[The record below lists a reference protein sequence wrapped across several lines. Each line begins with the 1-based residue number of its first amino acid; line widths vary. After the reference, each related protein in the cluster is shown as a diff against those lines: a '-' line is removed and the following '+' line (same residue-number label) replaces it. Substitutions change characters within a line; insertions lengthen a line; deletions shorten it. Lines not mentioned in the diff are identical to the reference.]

1 MKRKIFIIFL
11 SLFASAGTVFAQKIK
26 IGVLYYE
33 LDSVSQTAKVTY
45 KNVEQM
51 DFYNG
56 YYYERKRV
64 VYGSCWDSDTTS
76 LVIPTSIDNN
86 GITYTITSID
96 REAFANCGKLTSVV
110 IPNSIA
116 TIGYNAFIKCI
127 SLNTVVFPTSIKSFG
142 GSIFEGCSSLPV
154 IDSIRYAGTYLIEVT
169 DTTLTN
175 YTIKENTLYIGGGAF
190 SNCKNLTSLT
200 LPDKVVSI
208 ESEAFSNCSNLT
220 TIVIPDSVVA
230 IREKAFLNCTRLHSI
245 SIGKS
250 VVNIEKNAFSGC
262 DSLVSVTLNSKSL
275 VNKTYSL
282 YDALVTGSNNIASIF
297 GPQVTEFIIGRNVNV
312 VGENAFYCSKN
323 LTSVTFLNDT
333 MRVRDWAFYG
343 CSKLKK
349 VIFSSCIDT
358 IGKLSFSKCAFD
370 SLYLPEGLKSI
381 KRNAFSQ
388 CENLTKVQLPNSL
401 THIDTAAFYGC
412 SKLDSVIIPN
422 NVTSISPSVFG
433 QCSNLKSITIPNTV
447 DSIEDHAFAG
457 CSKLL
462 SFELPNKLKYIGDHA
477 FQDCNNFTSV
487 TIPESVET
495 LGAGAFYNCKNLES
509 VILPSRLSRI
519 EDEVFFT
526 CRLKSIE
533 IPNTVTSIGD
543 SAFFRSGLD
552 SISLPQSITTLGN
565 HAFASCPFKTFDI
578 PDSVLTIGDAC
589 FYYCTSLVSI
599 VIPNKVQSIGNE
611 AFYSCEKLSAIS
623 IPNSVVSIG
632 EYAFALCRTLSSV
645 VIGSN
650 IAEIGIYAFDRW
662 SCCSSFAPMEIVIHA
677 EIPPVISNVH
687 PITADTIPIYVPCG
701 HLEAYQMS
709 NWNKYNI
716 QYRPNIYEF
725 NVSSSDSLRGYTTS
739 DGNICS
745 STLTA
750 FPYKG
755 NNFVQWSDGVTDNP
769 RTITLTQ
776 DTTITAIFAPQIF
789 TIRFVDENDTIL
801 VEQEYEYGATP
812 VLPEDPQKTGDAQ
825 YSYTFAGW
833 SPRVVTV
840 TKDATYKATYNATLN
855 KYTITFMSDDSI
867 LSASL
872 WEYGSLPIY
881 PKGVPTKEEDENYT
895 YTFDKWSPEIV
906 PVVGDAT
913 YTATYTAT
921 PKSQGIEDIYENSVE
936 RPVKYIENGDIYIL
950 MPNGKKYSII
960 GKLIK

>member
-1 MKRKIFIIFL
+1 MKRKILIICL
-11 SLFASAGTVFAQKIK
+11 ALMTSVGTAFAQKVK

-116 TIGYNAFIKCI
+116 TIGYNAFINCI

-142 GSIFEGCSSLPV
+142 NSIFEGCSSLPV

-220 TIVIPDSVVA
+220 SIVIPDSVVS
-230 IREKAFLNCTRLHSI
+230 IKENTFLNCKKLHSI

-250 VVNIEKNAFSGC
+250 VANIEKNAFSGC
-262 DSLVSVTLNSKSL
+262 DSLVSVTLNSDSL

-282 YDALVTGSNNIASIF
+282 SDALVTGSNIGAIF
-297 GPQVTEFIIGRNVNV
+297 GPQVTEFIIGGNVKG
-312 VGENAFYCSKN
+312 VGENTFYNSKN
-323 LTSVTFLNDT
+323 ITSVTLLNGVK
-333 MRVRDWAFYG
+333 RIGNWAFYR
-343 CSKLKK
+343 CSNLKN
-349 VIFSSCIDT
+349 VIFPGSLDT
-358 IGKLSFSKCAFD
+358 IGKLAFASCPLD

-381 KRNAFSQ
+381 KKNAFSQ

-422 NVTSISPSVFG
+422 SVTSISPSVFG
-433 QCSNLKSITIPNTV
+433 ECSNLKSITIPNTV
-447 DSIEDHAFAG
+447 DSIGRRAFAG

-495 LGAGAFYNCKNLES
+495 LGAGAFYKRKKLES
-509 VILPSRLSRI
+509 AILPHRLSYI
-519 EDEVFFT
+519 EDEVFYS
-526 CRLKSIE
+526 CKALKSIE
-533 IPNTVTSIGD
+533 IPNTVMSIGD
-543 SAFFRSGLD
+543 SAFYGSGLV
-552 SISLPQSITTLGN
+552 SVSLPQSITTLGN

-589 FYYCTSLVSI
+589 FSYCVSLDSI
-599 VIPNKVQSIGNE
+599 VIPNKVQFIGNN
-611 AFYSCEKLSAIS
+611 AFYKCEKLSAIS

-632 EYAFALCRTLSSV
+632 EYAFAWCRTLSSV

-662 SCCSSFAPMEIVIHA
+662 GLGTSFAPMEIVIHA

-739 DGNICS
+739 GGNVCS
-745 STLTA
+745 STLAA
-750 FPYKG
+750 FPYRG
-755 NNFVQWSDGVTDNP
+755 NNFVQWSDGVTENP

-881 PKGVPTKEEDENYT
+881 PKGVPTKEEDDKYT

-906 PVVGDAT
+906 PVAGDAT

-921 PKSQGIEDIYENSVE
+921 PKSQGIEDIYDRSAE

>member
-1 MKRKIFIIFL
+1 MKRKILIICL
-11 SLFASAGTVFAQKIK
+11 ALMTSVGTAFAQKVK

-56 YYYERKRV
+56 YYYEKKRV

-96 REAFANCGKLTSVV
+96 RDAFANCGKLTSVV

-116 TIGYNAFIKCI
+116 TIGYNAFINCI

-142 GSIFEGCSSLPV
+142 NSIFEGCSSLPV

-208 ESEAFSNCSNLT
+208 ESKAFSNCSNLT
-220 TIVIPDSVVA
+220 SIVIPDSVVS
-230 IREKAFLNCTRLHSI
+230 IKENTFLNCKKLHSI

-250 VVNIEKNAFSGC
+250 VANIEKNAFSGC
-262 DSLVSVTLNSKSL
+262 DSLVSVTLNSDSL
-275 VNKTYSL
+275 VNKTYSVFAGL
-282 YDALVTGSNNIASIF
+282 RGSNIGAIF
-297 GPQVTEFIIGRNVNV
+297 GQQVKEFIIGSNVKG
-312 VGENAFYCSKN
+312 VGEYTFYNSKN
-323 LTSVTFLNDT
+323 ITSVTLLNGVK
-333 MRVRDWAFYG
+333 RIGNWAFSG
-343 CSKLKK
+343 CSNLKN
-349 VIFSSCIDT
+349 VIFPGSLDT
-358 IGKLSFSKCAFD
+358 IGELAFARCPLD

-422 NVTSISPSVFG
+422 SVTSISPSVFG

-447 DSIEDHAFAG
+447 DSIGDHAFAG

-462 SFELPNKLKYIGDHA
+462 SFELPNNLKYIGDHA

-495 LGAGAFYNCKNLES
+495 LGAGAFYKCKKLES
-509 VILPSRLSRI
+509 AILPHRLSYI
-519 EDEVFFT
+519 EDEVFYS
-526 CRLKSIE
+526 CKALKSIE
-533 IPNTVTSIGD
+533 IPNNVTSIGD
-543 SAFFRSGLD
+543 SAFYGSGLV
-552 SISLPQSITTLGN
+552 SVSLPQSITTLGN

-589 FYYCTSLVSI
+589 FSYCVSLDSI
-599 VIPNKVQSIGNE
+599 VIPNKVQFIGNN
-611 AFYSCEKLSAIS
+611 AFYKCEKLSAIS

-632 EYAFALCRTLSSV
+632 EYAFAWCRTLSSV

-650 IAEIGIYAFDRW
+650 IAEIGNYAFDRW
-662 SCCSSFAPMEIVIHA
+662 GSFAPMEIVIHA

-687 PITADTIPIYVPCG
+687 PITPDTIPIYVPCG

-709 NWNKYNI
+709 NWNRYNI
-716 QYRPNIYEF
+716 QYQPNLFEF

-739 DGNICS
+739 GGNVCS

-755 NNFVQWSDGVTDNP
+755 NNFVQWSDGVTENP

-812 VLPEDPQKTGDAQ
+812 VLPADPQKTGDAQ

-855 KYTITFMSDDSI
+855 KYTITFMSEDSV
-867 LSASL
+867 LSANL

-881 PKGVPTKEEDENYT
+881 PKGVPTKEEDDKYT

-906 PVVGDAT
+906 PVAGDAT

-921 PKSQGIEDIYENSVE
+921 PKSQGIEDIYENSTE
-936 RPVKYIENGDIYIL
+936 RPAKYIENGDIYIL

-960 GKLIK
+960 GELIK

>member
-1 MKRKIFIIFL
+1 MKRKILIICL
-11 SLFASAGTVFAQKIK
+11 ALMTCVGTAFAQKVK

-86 GITYTITSID
+86 GITYTVIGID
-96 REAFANCGKLTSVV
+96 YEAFANCGKLTSIV
-110 IPNSIA
+110 IPNTIA
-116 TIGYNAFIKCI
+116 TIGYWAFINCI

-142 GSIFEGCSSLPV
+142 SSIFEGCSSLPV

-208 ESEAFSNCSNLT
+208 ESKAFSNCSNLT
-220 TIVIPDSVVA
+220 SIVIPDSVVS
-230 IREKAFLNCTRLHSI
+230 IKENTFLNCKKLHSI

-250 VVNIEKNAFSGC
+250 VANIEKNAFSGC

-282 YDALVTGSNNIASIF
+282 SDALGTGSNIGAIF
-297 GPQVTEFIIGRNVNV
+297 GQQVKEFIIGSNVNV

-388 CENLTKVQLPNSL
+388 CENLSKVQLPNSL
-401 THIDTAAFYGC
+401 TDIGSAAFVGC
-412 SKLDSVIIPN
+412 SKLDSVIIPY
-422 NVTSISPSVFG
+422 SVSYIRDGVFLG
-433 QCSNLKSITIPNTV
+433 CTNLKSITIPNTI
-447 DSIEDHAFAG
+447 DSIGEAAFEN
-457 CSKLL
+457 CSKLP
-462 SFELPNKLKYIGDHA
+462 SIELPQNLKFIGNYA
-477 FQDCNNFTSV
+477 FRECSNLTSI
-487 TIPESVET
+487 TIPENVET
-495 LGAGAFYNCKNLES
+495 LGVGAFYDCKKLES
-509 VILPSRLSRI
+509 VELPSRLSHI

-526 CRLKSIE
+526 CRALKSIE

-543 SAFFRSGLD
+543 SAFFRSGLN

-565 HAFASCPFKTFDI
+565 HAFANCPFKTFDI

-632 EYAFALCRTLSSV
+632 EYAFAWCRTLSSV

-650 IAEIGIYAFDRW
+650 IAEIGKYAFDRW
-662 SCCSSFAPMEIVIHA
+662 GSFAPMEIVIHA

-687 PITADTIPIYVPCG
+687 PITADTIPVYVPCG
-701 HLEAYQMS
+701 SLETYQMS
-709 NWNKYNI
+709 NWNRYNI

-739 DGNICS
+739 GGNVCS
-745 STLTA
+745 STLAA
-750 FPYKG
+750 FPYRG
-755 NNFVQWSDGVTDNP
+755 NNFVQWSDGVTENP

-789 TIRFVDENDTIL
+789 TIKFVDENDTIL
-801 VEQEYEYGATP
+801 AEQEYEYGVTP
-812 VLPEDPQKTGDAQ
+812 VLPADPQKTGDAQ

-833 SPRVVTV
+833 SPHVVTV

-855 KYTITFMSDDSI
+855 KYTITFISEDSV
-867 LSASL
+867 LSANL
-872 WEYGSLPIY
+872 WEYGSIPVY
-881 PKGVPTKEEDENYT
+881 SKGIPTKEEDENYT
-895 YTFDKWSPEIV
+895 YTFDKWTPDIV
-906 PVVGDAT
+906 SVVGDAT

-921 PKSQGIEDIYENSVE
+921 PKSQGIEDIYDKSAE
-936 RPVKYIENGDIYIL
+936 RPIKYIEKGEIYIL
-950 MPNGKKYSII
+950 MPNGKKYSIV
-960 GKLIK
+960 GELIK

>member
-1 MKRKIFIIFL
+1 MKRKILIICL
-11 SLFASAGTVFAQKIK
+11 ALMTSVGTAFAQKVK

-56 YYYERKRV
+56 YYYEKKRV

-86 GITYTITSID
+86 GITYTVIGID
-96 REAFANCGKLTSVV
+96 YEAFANCGKLTSIV
-110 IPNSIA
+110 IPNTIT
-116 TIGYNAFIKCI
+116 TIGYWAFINCI

-208 ESEAFSNCSNLT
+208 ESKAFSNCSNLT
-220 TIVIPDSVVA
+220 SIVIPDSVVS
-230 IREKAFLNCTRLHSI
+230 IKENTFLNCKKLHSI

-262 DSLVSVTLNSKSL
+262 DSLISVTLNSDSL
-275 VNKTYSL
+275 VNKTYSVFAGL
-282 YDALVTGSNNIASIF
+282 GGSNIGAIF
-297 GPQVTEFIIGRNVNV
+297 GQQVKEFIIGSNVKG
-312 VGENAFYCSKN
+312 VGEYTFSYLKN
-323 LTSVTFLNDT
+323 ITSVTLLNGVK
-333 MRVRDWAFYG
+333 RIGNWAFYR
-343 CSKLKK
+343 CSNLKN
-349 VIFSSCIDT
+349 VIFPGSLDT
-358 IGKLSFSKCAFD
+358 IGKLAFASCPLD

-447 DSIEDHAFAG
+447 DSIGDHAFAG

-509 VILPSRLSRI
+509 VVLPSRLSRI

-526 CRLKSIE
+526 CRALKSIE

-589 FYYCTSLVSI
+589 FSYCVSLDSI
-599 VIPNKVQSIGNE
+599 VIPNKVQFIGNN
-611 AFYSCEKLSAIS
+611 AFYKCEKLSAIS

-632 EYAFALCRTLSSV
+632 EYAFAWCPTLSSV

-650 IAEIGIYAFDRW
+650 IAEIGIYAFDHW
-662 SCCSSFAPMEIVIHA
+662 SCCSSFASMEIVIHA

-687 PITADTIPIYVPCG
+687 PITVDTIPIYVPCG

-709 NWNKYNI
+709 NWNRYNI

-739 DGNICS
+739 GGNICS
-745 STLTA
+745 STLAA
-750 FPYKG
+750 FPNRG
-755 NNFVQWSDGVTDNP
+755 NYFVQWSDGVTDNP

-789 TIRFVDENDTIL
+789 TIKFVDDNDTIL
-801 VEQEYEYGATP
+801 AEQEYEYGATP
-812 VLPEDPQKTGDAQ
+812 VLPADPQKTGDTQ
-825 YSYTFAGW
+825 YSYTFSGW

-867 LSASL
+867 LSANL
-872 WEYGSLPIY
+872 WEYGSMPVY
-881 PKGVPTKEEDENYT
+881 SKGIPTKEEDDKYT

-921 PKSQGIEDIYENSVE
+921 PKSQGIEDIYGDSVE

-960 GKLIK
+960 GELIK